1 MAAVTTTKVTDVI
14 NPQVM
19 GDMIEAKIAAQN
31 KLIPYA
37 KVDDSLEGVPGDTKT
52 VPMWKYVGD
61 AEDFDPETAADTDT

>member
-37 KVDDSLEGVPGDTKT
+37 KVDDSLEGVPGGHKNS
-52 VPMWKYVGD
+52 
-61 AEDFDPETAADTDT
+61 TDVEICWGCRGF